1 MEILK
6 NALDSTVAVT
16 TLLVFRT
23 LTDGYVI
30 GVVNSLYVNN
40 VRRILGYNKITPS
53 AIIGV
58 HVHEIGHYPMCK
70 IFGVKVEEVK
80 LLNLDSSNTLGYVRY
95 RFNKGSLRHRI
106 SIYFISL
113 GPLYIGSLIVL
124 IVTRVFMGEFFYK
137 FINVLTQL
145 ISNSEYSLVGKI
157 YTLVSYTLK
166 ELYRV
171 ENFKNIGFW
180 IFILITTSISLHSDL
195 SGVDVKI
202 H

>member
-1 MEILK
+1 M
-6 NALDSTVAVT
+6 S
-16 TLLVFRT
+16 
-23 LTDGYVI
+23 
-30 GVVNSLYVNN
+30 
-40 VRRILGYNKITPS
+40 
-53 AIIGV
+53 
-58 HVHEIGHYPMCK
+58 
-70 IFGVKVEEVK
+70 
-80 LLNLDSSNTLGYVRY
+80 
-95 RFNKGSLRHRI
+95 
-106 SIYFISL
+106 
-113 GPLYIGSLIVL
+113 
-124 IVTRVFMGEFFYK
+124 EFFYK